1 MSHLFVGWPASG
13 LPDFDAFTTRLA
25 AIGSLPPRNSTC
37 VWAGSLLNRQRKQC
51 ARTMQERTDLFSVFI
66 ASNRPPYRFL
76 PLLRQAEDHGCFV
89 DVAGGHAGGG
99 YSGRVPLLMH
109 SRRPIIYLSREV
121 GAYYERYI
129 EPWRH
134 YIPAD
139 RHNLSGAAEWIARP
153 SSPAGGEAC
162 ASRLRLGVTAIG
174 SAPGGGGRHRR
185 AGLRGVNDRRTA
197 RRHAGQARLQSPSL
211 QGRDEALHAGG
222 GGARAA
228 AAARAEVRDCWA
240 RAQRKSE
247 LRGDMR
253 ERAHTRHIHDTH
265 PHLRSRSTPSSLTSV
280 VRRCHKT

>member
-99 YSGRVPLLMH
+99 YSARVPLLMH

-197 RRHAGQARLQSPSL
+197 RRHGTSEVTVSIPSRSRRGTSR
-211 QGRDEALHAGG
+211 GRRRSASCGSSSS
-222 GGARAA
+222 GGARLLGAGA
-228 AAARAEVRDCWA
+228 TQVGAERRHARD
-240 RAQRKSE
+240 
-247 LRGDMR
+247 
-253 ERAHTRHIHDTH
+253 
-265 PHLRSRSTPSSLTSV
+265 
-280 VRRCHKT
+280 